1 MVSPSAPTPESG
13 ADICVARAVYGRRIG
28 VDLGLAGKRAVV
40 TGASKGIGLAVARA
54 LAVEGVHIIAGSRTS
69 STELKELVN
78 RGEATDIEVDLISE
92 TGPSRLVE
100 TALEGGPVDFLINN
114 AGAVTPRTNGSG
126 SVTDEQW
133 SYSINLTLMA
143 AVRATRAVLP
153 HMIERGRGAI
163 VNTASVNASLPDP
176 LVIDYSAAKA
186 ALVNFS
192 KALSKE
198 VGPYGIRVNTV
209 SPGPVATDLW
219 VGKGGVA
226 STLSASL
233 GGIPSDYEQQ
243 AVAGTATQRFT
254 TPQEVADLIVFLA
267 SDRSGNITGADYIID
282 GGLTQSI

>member
-1 MVSPSAPTPESG
+1 M
-13 ADICVARAVYGRRIG
+13 
-28 VDLGLAGKRAVV
+28 DLGLAGKRALV

-54 LAVEGVHIIAGSRTS
+54 LAAEGVHIVAGSRQS
-69 STELKELVN
+69 STELKELVS
-78 RGEATDIEVDLISE
+78 RGEATDVQVDLASE

-100 TALEGGPVDFLINN
+100 AALAGGPLDILVNN
-114 AGAVTPRTNGSG
+114 AGAVTPRTGGSE

-143 AVRATRAVLP
+143 AVRTARAVIP
-153 HMIERGRGAI
+153 HMIERGGGA
-163 VNTASVNASLPDP
+163 VVSTASVNASLPDP
-176 LVIDYSAAKA
+176 LVVDYSAAKA

-198 VGPYGIRVNTV
+198 VGPHGIRVNTV

-219 VGKGGVA
+219 LGKEGVA

-233 GGIPSDYEQQ
+233 GGNASDYEQR
-243 AVAGTATQRFT
+243 AVASSATQRFT

-267 SDRSGNITGADYIID
+267 SDRAGNITGVDYILD
-282 GGLTQSI
+282 GGLTQSL